1 MLRPVTLGLIA
12 GSLSAAI
19 VAIGVARLFGASLPV
34 QLSLAPKSVTTPIA
48 MGIAERIGG
57 IPSLTAVLVIV
68 TGILGAVGGRYL
80 FDTLRIHDPAIRG
93 FAMGIASHGIGTA
106 RAFQISEQ
114 TGAFAALAMGLN
126 GAFTALILPAI
137 AGWLTRLG

>member
-1 MLRPVTLGLIA
+1 MQIRADALVDAVIDGQIARQPDRQSGIGRRDSLGDRCQ
-12 GSLSAAI
+12 G
-19 VAIGVARLFGASLPV
+19 F
-34 QLSLAPKSVTTPIA
+34 
-48 MGIAERIGG
+48 
-57 IPSLTAVLVIV
+57 
-68 TGILGAVGGRYL
+68 GILGAVGGRYL